1 MTAISRFF
9 AVSSAWNHGE
19 ATQDGATATFCLST
33 WFCPNWGLQQKIA
46 IKVGKTM
53 LSSSAFWGS
62 LNMLKE
68 IPITLFGRL
77 PSFLLELC
85 FFVVW
90 ARILL
95 CCLRRCLRN
104 AYAATV
110 GAYAA
115 HPFEGVPTQAQR
127 PCKATPQ
134 CTFLPTPSHFR
145 LLLEGWKRNFC
156 LRDHSPI
163 HIFAKWGALRH
174 PALPAAA
181 RAPRLQSAHRHLAAT
196 PMCSSRTSNQ
206 VPKRTLNIWWIN
218 HDKSLK
224 IQLVTFDYA
233 GVKPSD
239 VFDCR

>member
-85 FFVVW
+85 FF
-90 ARILL
+90 
-95 CCLRRCLRN
+95 CCLGPYTPVLPTSLSTQCLRGHN
-104 AYAATV
+104 
-110 GAYAA
+110 G
-115 HPFEGVPTQAQR
+115 G
-127 PCKATPQ
+127 
-134 CTFLPTPSHFR
+134 
-145 LLLEGWKRNFC
+145 
-156 LRDHSPI
+156 LR
-163 HIFAKWGALRH
+163 G
-174 PALPAAA
+174 
-181 RAPRLQSAHRHLAAT
+181 
-196 PMCSSRTSNQ
+196 SS
-206 VPKRTLNIWWIN
+206 L
-218 HDKSLK
+218 
-224 IQLVTFDYA
+224 
-233 GVKPSD
+233 
-239 VFDCR
+239 